1 MLRVLAETFALH
13 CRSIRKE
20 TLQEVCG
27 LMALNSRCTGNA
39 PRIVLPFVGTTLSG
53 KSPTERFTMEKNE

>member
-1 MLRVLAETFALH
+1 
-13 CRSIRKE
+13 
-20 TLQEVCG
+20 
-27 LMALNSRCTGNA
+27 MALNSRCTGNA